1 MSNDTNSTAERHV
14 KTRGFTIPAAGF
26 AIGDRKTGI
35 VYIRNHSGEVIK
47 PKTRILVR
55 VSGPSAI
62 DVVVFKQESGQK
74 KGGCVVVNTVED
86 LCTLMGIKPT
96 KPSAPKRRSSRP
108 KSIKTAFMNL
118 SIDHQSPRGA
128 IMGMAVVDCGEA
140 GETPIYFVSNTNEAI
155 KKGTSV
161 EVTWLGGKTF
171 VVKTVDEE
179 VDSVTTDAST
189 IPSLLGVNV
198 AKYATPKTP
207 VSTERLATKYG
218 AHRGDKVE
226 VSA

>member
-1 MSNDTNSTAERHV
+1 
-14 KTRGFTIPAAGF
+14 
-26 AIGDRKTGI
+26 
-35 VYIRNHSGEVIK
+35 
-47 PKTRILVR
+47 
-55 VSGPSAI
+55 
-62 DVVVFKQESGQK
+62 
-74 KGGCVVVNTVED
+74 
-86 LCTLMGIKPT
+86 MGIKPT
-96 KPSAPKRRSSRP
+96 KPSAPKRQSSSRP

-118 SIDHQSPRGA
+118 SIDHQSPSGA

-140 GETPIYFVSNTNEAI
+140 GETPIYFVSHTNEEI

-161 EVTWLGGKTF
+161 EVTWLSGKTF
-171 VVKTVDEE
+171 VVKPVDEE

-198 AKYATPKTP
+198 AKYATPKTLP

-218 AHRGDKVE
+218 ARRGDKVE